1 MYVSDQKVAR
11 SIPIFALLAGPWLGI
26 SQGIWGWMLDI
37 ALLFAVFEVGRQK
50 GFKWATLLLTLGYGI
65 AVLAVGGLINLENI
79 GFLPW
84 VGLLNVWGTEHSWSR
99 KSNLFWCLVLSGIIG
114 ILPIIPLIQQGI
126 GSEAMQKL
134 INAMLDQYR
143 QTGML
148 ATLNQQGMSET
159 ELLADLQQM
168 VQFLFLFVPGL
179 TALGSII
186 EYSLA
191 RYLFTRWFT
200 PKAKH
205 LPLSSFFRLPWFAI
219 WGVNL
224 GIASYLI
231 GDQWN
236 WIPLRIFGMNL
247 MFVYAFLAFGI
258 GSSIFLYNLRSPFL
272 SGFFKAVLVLMSFL
286 YFQVT
291 IISLILLGLFD
302 LVLNFRRL
310 PEENQ

>member
-11 SIPIFALLAGPWLGI
+11 NIPIFALLVGPWLGV
-26 SQGIWGWMLDI
+26 SQGIWGWVLDI
-37 ALLFAVFEVGRQK
+37 ALLFAVFEVGRVR
-50 GFKWATLLLTLGYGI
+50 GFRWTTLLLTLGYGI
-65 AVLAVGGLINLENI
+65 AVITAGGLINFENI

-84 VGLLNVWGTEHSWSR
+84 VGLLSVWGREHSWSQ

-114 ILPIIPLIQQGI
+114 VFSIIPVIQQGFV
-126 GSEAMQKL
+126 GSEAIQKL
-134 INAMLDQYR
+134 VNTMLDQYR
-143 QTGML
+143 QTGLL
-148 ATLNQQGMSET
+148 ASLNQQGISET
-159 ELLADLQQM
+159 EIQASLQQTF
-168 VQFLFLFVPGL
+168 QLLFLFVPGFA
-179 TALGSII
+179 ALGSII

-200 PKAKH
+200 PKVKR
-205 LPLSSFFRLPWFAI
+205 LPISSFFRLPWYAL

-231 GDQWN
+231 GDQWS
-236 WIPLRIFGMNL
+236 WTILRIFGMNL
-247 MFVYAFLAFGI
+247 MFIYAVIAFGI
-258 GSSIFLYNLRSPFL
+258 GCSIFLYNLRSPLL
-272 SGFFKAVLVLMSFL
+272 SGFIKAVLILMSFL

-310 PEENQ
+310 PE